1 MPILQYVKPIISA
14 LPRLTPTQVV
24 NTRTGELLSWDEFK
38 EESLASLLEWVHE
51 ETSRLYSEDREGV
64 HEAARGLKFNS
75 AEHARQAGFVAD
87 HMSLPRG
94 IKAKSRLSRLVGYQ
108 LMSETAA
115 YERNLNPLKQPHA
128 FSRTINLGAVDHQM
142 AHLERNENLLIL
154 TWKCWLAE
162 YELTFLIPHYAQ
174 SRNVTK
180 WSLPLVSSR
189 GFIFTMQESPTQTQ
203 GNKTAGVDLGRVEP
217 FTLAIL
223 SHGGL
228 LEAEYRARP
237 QVRATNAKRERILQE
252 VTLTR
257 AKASAYTSLGLDEAH
272 LREQVR
278 LKRNKASRIASAL
291 SGQIAADIVTKIT
304 RHDVSILHIE
314 NLKWAAGAKYGS
326 KWTHGA
332 TGEKIEHSAAR
343 AGVRVKRVSA
353 RNTSQMCH
361 ACRAPITHQ
370 TATRTVRCSDCK
382 SLLDRDVNAAMN
394 IAKNQ
399 GAYVPLAGISGNA
412 VGVNPGVPAIRS
424 SVLVVTSD
432 IGRPYGLPSLQ

>member
-1 MPILQYVKPIISA
+1 MKPVTSS
-14 LPRLTPTQVV
+14 LSRLIPAQVV

-38 EESLASLLEWVHE
+38 EESLTALLEWVYE
-51 ETSRLYSEDREGV
+51 ETSRLYSDDQNGV
-64 HEAARGLKFNS
+64 HEAARGLKFNA
-75 AEHARQAGFVAD
+75 AEYARRAGFVAD
-87 HMSLPRG
+87 CMSLSREV
-94 IKAKSRLSRLVGYQ
+94 KAKSRLSRLVGYA

-115 YERNLNPLKQPHA
+115 YERNPNPRKQPHA
-128 FSRTINLGAVDHQM
+128 FSHTINLGAVDNQM
-142 AHLERNENLLIL
+142 AHLERDENLLIL
-154 TWKCWLAE
+154 TWKCWTGE

-223 SHGGL
+223 SSKDR

-257 AKASAYTSLGLDEAH
+257 AKASAYTSLSLDEAH

-278 LKRNKASRIASAL
+278 LKKNKASRIASAL
-291 SGQIAADIVTKIT
+291 SGQIAADIVTKTT

-326 KWTHGA
+326 KWAHGA
-332 TGEKIEHSAAR
+332 TGEKIEHTAAR

-361 ACRAPITHQ
+361 TCRAPITHQ

-382 SLLDRDVNAAMN
+382 SRLDRDVNAAMN

-399 GAYVPLAGISGNA
+399 GAYMPLAGISGSA
-412 VGVNPGVPAIRS
+412 VGVNPGVPAIQS
-424 SVLVVTSD
+424 PVLVVTSD
-432 IGRPYGLPSLQ
+432 VGRPRGLPSLQ

>member
-1 MPILQYVKPIISA
+1 
-14 LPRLTPTQVV
+14 
-24 NTRTGELLSWDEFK
+24 
-38 EESLASLLEWVHE
+38 
-51 ETSRLYSEDREGV
+51 
-64 HEAARGLKFNS
+64 
-75 AEHARQAGFVAD
+75 
-87 HMSLPRG
+87 
-94 IKAKSRLSRLVGYQ
+94 
-108 LMSETAA
+108 
-115 YERNLNPLKQPHA
+115 
-128 FSRTINLGAVDHQM
+128 M
-142 AHLERNENLLIL
+142 ANLERDETTLVL
-154 TWKCWLAE
+154 TWKCWTGE

-189 GFIFTMQESPTQTQ
+189 GFIFTMQETPALQTD
-203 GNKTAGVDLGRVEP
+203 GATAGVDLGRVEP
-217 FTLAIL
+217 FTLAVL
-223 SHGGL
+223 SDRSN

-272 LREQVR
+272 LRERVR

-291 SGQIAADIVTKIT
+291 SGQIAADITRKTT
-304 RHDVSILHIE
+304 RHNVSILHIE
-314 NLKWAAGAKYGS
+314 NLKWAAGARYGS
-326 KWTHGA
+326 RWTHGA
-332 TGEKIEHSAAR
+332 TGEKIEHTAAR
-343 AGVRVKRVSA
+343 AGIRVKRVSA

-382 SLLDRDVNAAMN
+382 SRLDRDVNAAMN

-399 GAYVPLAGISGNA
+399 GAYMPLAGISGSA

-424 SVLVVTSD
+424 PVLVVTSD
-432 IGRPYGLPSLQ
+432 VGRPRGLPSLQ

>member
-1 MPILQYVKPIISA
+1 MKPVTSS
-14 LPRLTPTQVV
+14 LSRLIPAQVV
-24 NTRTGELLSWDEFK
+24 NTQTGELLSWDEFK
-38 EESLASLLEWVHE
+38 EESLTALLEWVHE
-51 ETSRLYSEDREGV
+51 ETSRIYFEDQEGV
-64 HEAARGLKFNS
+64 HEAARCLKFNA

-87 HMSLPRG
+87 YTSLPRD
-94 IKAKSRLSRLVGYQ
+94 IKAKSRLSRLVGYK

-115 YERNLNPLKQPHA
+115 YERNPNPRKQAHA
-128 FSRTINLGAVDHQM
+128 FSRTINLGAVDSHM
-142 AHLERNENLLIL
+142 ARLERDENTLVL
-154 TWKCWLAE
+154 TWKCWLDE

-189 GFIFTMQESPTQTQ
+189 GFIFTMQETPTLRTD
-203 GNKTAGVDLGRVEP
+203 GATAGVDLGRVEP
-217 FTLAIL
+217 FTLAVL
-223 SHGGL
+223 SSRGNL
-228 LEAEYRARP
+228 AAEYRARP

-257 AKASAYTSLGLDEAH
+257 AKASAYMSLGLDEAH

-291 SGQIAADIVTKIT
+291 SGQIAADIVTKTT

-314 NLKWAAGAKYGS
+314 NLKWAAGARYGS

-370 TATRTVRCSDCK
+370 TATRTVRCLDCK
-382 SLLDRDVNAAMN
+382 SRLDRDVNAAMN

-399 GAYVPLAGISGNA
+399 GAYVPLAGISGSA
-412 VGVNPGVPAIRS
+412 VGVNPGVPAILS
-424 SVLVVTSD
+424 PVLVVTSD
-432 IGRPYGLPSLQ
+432 IVRPCGLPSLQ